1 MAESDPTELA
11 VTVSQPD
18 KAMSRWQ
25 WISVVGV
32 GTVLIV
38 GIVPWMMN
46 MIGGNQKF
54 FETTIQQNTTAL
66 TKVAEQG
73 DDVERAIRSNTRA
86 LNKLAEVVGPDDEA
100 EDGGEP

>member
-1 MAESDPTELA
+1 MPETTPDVN
-11 VTVSQPD
+11 VTLSQPD
-18 KAMSRWQ
+18 KSMSRWQ

-46 MIGGNQKF
+46 MIGGNQEF

-86 LNKLAEVVGPDDEA
+86 LNKLAEVVGPDEDDE
-100 EDGGEP
+100 EPTP